1 LPFDKEIS
9 FGSGVCDTIFE
20 IDLEGEDVLKKTVE
34 EKEDPNAPE
43 SSRLPPSVIFYV
55 KLYEPTSTGVKI
67 SKKHICMIEIIPEE
81 MELEEDIVDQE
92 KMIEFFV
99 E

>member
-1 LPFDKEIS
+1 
-9 FGSGVCDTIFE
+9 
-20 IDLEGEDVLKKTVE
+20 VLKKTVE